1 MRRAKTGPYEE
12 KLMVILDASPQGY
25 FALLRST
32 LR

>member
-1 MRRAKTGPYEE
+1 MSPAKSSPY
-12 KLMVILDASPQGY
+12 KDKVMVILDASPQGY